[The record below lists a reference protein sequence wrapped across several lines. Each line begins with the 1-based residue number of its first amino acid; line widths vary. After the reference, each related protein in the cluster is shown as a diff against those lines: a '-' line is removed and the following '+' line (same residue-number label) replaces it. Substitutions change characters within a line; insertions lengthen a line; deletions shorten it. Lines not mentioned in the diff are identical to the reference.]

1 MATRSQLGTPAA
13 QLADRVAR
21 SKAAGR
27 DPSGRH
33 QSAVCVLARKTKIDP
48 LHLLDD
54 WDERAAV
61 REFDGGQPRDLA
73 EAGAVE
79 DVESMNIKQTEMI

>member
-1 MATRSQLGTPAA
+1 MAARGRLGTPAA

-21 SKAAGR
+21 GKVAGR
-27 DPSGRH
+27 DPTGRH
-33 QSAVCVLARKTKIDP
+33 MAAVCVLARRTKIDP

-61 REFDGGQPRDLA
+61 REFEGGLSRALA
-73 EAGAVE
+73 EEGAVV
-79 DVESMNIKQTEMI
+79 DVESMTIKQTEMI